1 MFTLELFY
9 QVTQKNKYKEQ
20 LQIAF
25 SWFLGNN
32 HLTQIMYNPV
42 NGASYDGLE
51 EGNIN
56 INQGAE
62 STVCFLMA
70 RLLINKWTT
79 INLSQT
85 FNTMSNES

>member
-1 MFTLELFY
+1 
-9 QVTQKNKYKEQ
+9 
-20 LQIAF
+20 
-25 SWFLGNN
+25 
-32 HLTQIMYNPV
+32 MYNPV

-70 RLLINKWTT
+70 RLVISKWSSKNSSET
-79 INLSQT
+79 L
-85 FNTMSNES
+85 NTMSNES